1 MIFLKHEGKIHT
13 RLAVVVEVVSEG
25 LDGHAYTIVLMILA
39 EKYRALDLCK
49 HGASYFE
56 GCNLLLQ
63 IWLIQYL

>member
-1 MIFLKHEGKIHT
+1 MIFLKHEGKFHT
-13 RLAVVVEVVSEG
+13 LLAMVVDVVFKG
-25 LDGHAYTIVLMILA
+25 LDGHAYIIVLMILA